1 MKLESEK
8 RPIIKGKVGDKEAYF
23 LLDTGASLSL
33 INKDKAKKFEL
44 IKGKKFPGT
53 IVGAGG
59 EIEDCC
65 YCNSFVEI
73 GNKKIA
79 QFILTDIDAVRQSIK
94 RETGIEILGIIGY
107 PQMKFLGITLN
118 PQDNEVHLN

>member
-33 INKDKAKKFEL
+33 IDEDKVKKYEL
-44 IKGKKFPGT
+44 VYGKKFPGT

-59 EIEDCC
+59 EIEDCY

-73 GNKKIA
+73 GDKKIA
-79 QFILTDIDAVRQSIK
+79 QFILTDISSVKSSIL
-94 RETGIEILGIIGY
+94 RETGLEILGIIGY
-107 PQMKFLGITLN
+107 PQIKFLGIALN
-118 PQDNEVHLN
+118 PRDNKIYLN

>member
-33 INKDKAKKFEL
+33 IDQDKIKKYGL
-44 IKGKKFPGT
+44 IQGRRYPGT

-59 EIEDCC
+59 EIEDCY
-65 YCNSFVEI
+65 YCNSLVEI
-73 GNKKIA
+73 DGNKIG
-79 QFILTDIDAVRQSIK
+79 QFILTDIDVVKQSIK
-94 RETGIEILGIIGY
+94 RETGIEILGIISY
-107 PQMKFLGITLN
+107 PQIKYLKMVLTPCDDKIELI
-118 PQDNEVHLN
+118 